1 MPFHLNYTLV
11 ARLLVSGRL
20 RASGFR
26 PCTRR
31 VEAVERER
39 PKEEKSM
46 REVGVGELLILAAV
60 VIVVALILW
69 WLL

>member
-1 MPFHLNYTLV
+1 
-11 ARLLVSGRL
+11 
-20 RASGFR
+20 
-26 PCTRR
+26 
-31 VEAVERER
+31 VERER